1 MANTGEVRGLV
12 MPGIVATDDFS
23 SKQYYAVALDTD
35 GKLVLPT
42 SKGQPVIG
50 IVQSKPATGQV
61 GEVWCVGQGGIALA
75 AIDGTVAAGDA
86 LCADN
91 GGKLVKATLDGQ
103 FVCAIALQAGASG
116 ATHPVLMASFY
127 NYVAAG

>member
-1 MANTGEVRGLV
+1 MATTGEVRGLV
-12 MPGIVATDDFS
+12 MPGITTTDDYS
-23 SKQYYAVALDTD
+23 SKQYYAAALDPN

-50 IVQSKPATGQV
+50 IVQSKTAAGGV
-61 GEVWCVGQGGIALA
+61 AELWAIGQGGIAFA
-75 AIDGTVAAGDA
+75 AIGGTIAAGDF
-86 LCADN
+86 LTADN

-103 FVCAIALQAGASG
+103 FVCAVALQAGASG
-116 ATHPVLMASFY
+116 ATHPVLMAGFY